1 MKKSK
6 ETKKKERFELSP
18 EWKVLIELSK
28 NDEKLKGFGEA
39 QKDAE
44 LNKKINW
51 FLFNGATG
59 VLVLIRDNY
68 GDEALNEFFEFL
80 KNYISDHDK
89 PGFYKYSKKIE
100 ADIAVIKAATQ
111 GLDFKHYLMELKLE
125 LIEKERY

>member
-18 EWKVLIELSK
+18 EWKVLIELAK

-51 FLFNGATG
+51 FLFNGAAG

-89 PGFYKYSKKIE
+89 PGFYKYSKK
-100 ADIAVIKAATQ
+100 
-111 GLDFKHYLMELKLE
+111 LR
-125 LIEKERY
+125 LILL